1 MASSSSIA
9 RSRASRRPASS
20 SGVATFSSA
29 VMVGI
34 RWKDWNTTPTC
45 ARRSRASASS
55 LMVPRSW
62 PKARTVPPVARSSP
76 PISISSE
83 DLPEPD
89 GPTSPTLSPRWTSS
103 VIPWSIRTRPVFP
116 SSASEASERDSRGEV
131 MRLRLI
137 EKGFLTYG
145 ALRGLGKVLAV
156 MWALVSPAWAGEPV
170 TVLAF
175 GDSLTQGYG
184 LPEEDGFVPQMRNW
198 LQDQGVEAEL
208 INAGVSGDT
217 TAGGAA
223 RVEWSLTPEVDAMIV
238 TLGGNDLLRGL
249 DPSDARSNLRAI
261 LESAR
266 SRDVEVL
273 LVGMKAPGNYG
284 AEYQTAFDSIY
295 PDLAQEFGTLY
306 FENFFAG
313 LGQDDP
319 AQACRYFQ
327 PDGIH
332 PNSEGVERIV
342 EALGPAVV
350 DLVLRAE

>member
-1 MASSSSIA
+1 M
-9 RSRASRRPASS
+9 R
-20 SGVATFSSA
+20 GKVATMFLLVA
-29 VMVGI
+29 
-34 RWKDWNTTPTC
+34 TP
-45 ARRSRASASS
+45 AMA
-55 LMVPRSW
+55 
-62 PKARTVPPVARSSP
+62 
-76 PISISSE
+76 E
-83 DLPEPD
+83 D
-89 GPTSPTLSPRWTSS
+89 
-103 VIPWSIRTRPVFP
+103 
-116 SSASEASERDSRGEV
+116 
-131 MRLRLI
+131 
-137 EKGFLTYG
+137 
-145 ALRGLGKVLAV
+145 
-156 MWALVSPAWAGEPV
+156 V

-184 LPEEDGFVPQMRNW
+184 LPEAQGLVPQLDAW
-198 LQDQGVEAEL
+198 LAAKGVKVDL

-223 RVEWSLTPEVDAMIV
+223 RVDWSLSPEVDAMIV

-319 AQACRYFQ
+319 AQARRYFQ

>member
-1 MASSSSIA
+1 MRGKVAA
-9 RSRASRRPASS
+9 VFLL
-20 SGVATFSSA
+20 VATPA
-29 VMVGI
+29 M
-34 RWKDWNTTPTC
+34 
-45 ARRSRASASS
+45 A
-55 LMVPRSW
+55 
-62 PKARTVPPVARSSP
+62 
-76 PISISSE
+76 E
-83 DLPEPD
+83 D
-89 GPTSPTLSPRWTSS
+89 
-103 VIPWSIRTRPVFP
+103 
-116 SSASEASERDSRGEV
+116 
-131 MRLRLI
+131 
-137 EKGFLTYG
+137 
-145 ALRGLGKVLAV
+145 
-156 MWALVSPAWAGEPV
+156 V

-184 LPEEDGFVPQMRNW
+184 LPEAQGLVPQLDAW
-198 LQDQGVEAEL
+198 LAAKGVKVDL

-223 RVEWSLTPEVDAMIV
+223 RVDWSLSPEVDAMIV

-319 AQACRYFQ
+319 AQARRYFQ

>member
-1 MASSSSIA
+1 MGFSLIA
-9 RSRASRRPASS
+9 NDFFEYGVWSMR
-20 SGVATFSSA
+20 GKVATMFLLVA
-29 VMVGI
+29 TPVM
-34 RWKDWNTTPTC
+34 
-45 ARRSRASASS
+45 A
-55 LMVPRSW
+55 
-62 PKARTVPPVARSSP
+62 
-76 PISISSE
+76 E
-83 DLPEPD
+83 D
-89 GPTSPTLSPRWTSS
+89 
-103 VIPWSIRTRPVFP
+103 
-116 SSASEASERDSRGEV
+116 
-131 MRLRLI
+131 
-137 EKGFLTYG
+137 
-145 ALRGLGKVLAV
+145 
-156 MWALVSPAWAGEPV
+156 V

-184 LPEEDGFVPQMRNW
+184 LPEAQGLVPQLDAW
-198 LQDQGVEAEL
+198 LAAKGVEVDL

-223 RVEWSLTPEVDAMIV
+223 RVDWSLTPEVDAMIV

-249 DPSDARSNLRAI
+249 DPSEARSNLRAI

-284 AEYQTAFDSIY
+284 AEYKTAFDSIY

-319 AQACRYFQ
+319 AQARRYFQ

-350 DLVLRAE
+350 DLVQRVE